1 MKPEKIC
8 RREMVKIIALGPA
21 TFLPLLPLGDTLASA
36 QTRSA
41 PKKSVPWKPK
51 VFTEVQNQLVITIA
65 ELIIPET
72 ETPGARAA
80 KANEH
85 IDLVLSEETPEVQRP
100 FLDGLAWINQKSNQL
115 YKSDFLKLS
124 AEQQVATLTLI
135 SDRKNLRPGDEIGHD
150 FFLEI
155 RQRTVFAYYTSEI
168 GIHEELTY
176 KGKQVLDRWVGCP
189 HPDHHGDS
197 D

>member
-21 TFLPLLPLGDTLASA
+21 TFLPLWPLGDTLASA

-65 ELIIPET
+65 ELILPET

-85 IDLVLSEETPEVQRP
+85 IDLVLSEETPEVQQP

-176 KGKQVLDRWVGCP
+176 KALPGF
-189 HPDHHGDS
+189 
-197 D
+197 